1 MRINADYTQR
11 AVEKPSAAKWRA
23 SPAPGVER
31 RMLDRVGEEVAV
43 ATSVV
48 RYAAGSRFP
57 VHVHEHGE
65 EFLVLDGVFS
75 DSSGDY
81 GPGCYVRNP
90 PGTSHAPWTDA
101 GTTILVKLRQ
111 FDHRDL
117 RQFSVDTANA
127 QWAPAEFPG
136 CDVLRLHEFDTE
148 IVAMYRL
155 AAGARIPDRDVP
167 GGEEIYVVAG
177 AIDCDGEAC
186 EADTWIRN
194 PPGAAAGFTAI
205 EDSVLWI
212 KRGHLH
218 PSFGPDR
225 WRAFEQKNASANAEA
240 HT

>member
-1 MRINADYTQR
+1 
-11 AVEKPSAAKWRA
+11 
-23 SPAPGVER
+23 
-31 RMLDRVGEEVAV
+31 
-43 ATSVV
+43 
-48 RYAAGSRFP
+48 
-57 VHVHEHGE
+57 
-65 EFLVLDGVFS
+65 
-75 DSSGDY
+75 
-81 GPGCYVRNP
+81 VRNP

-111 FDHRDL
+111 FDRRDL
-117 RQFSVDTANA
+117 QQFSVDTANVE
-127 QWAPAEFPG
+127 WAPAEIPG
-136 CDVLRLHEFDTE
+136 CNVLHLHEFDTE

-177 AIDCDGEAC
+177 AIDCGGEAC

-194 PPGAAAGFTAI
+194 PPGAAAGFDAI
-205 EDSVLWI
+205 EDCVLWI

-225 WRAFEQKNASANAEA
+225 WQVFEQKNASADAEA